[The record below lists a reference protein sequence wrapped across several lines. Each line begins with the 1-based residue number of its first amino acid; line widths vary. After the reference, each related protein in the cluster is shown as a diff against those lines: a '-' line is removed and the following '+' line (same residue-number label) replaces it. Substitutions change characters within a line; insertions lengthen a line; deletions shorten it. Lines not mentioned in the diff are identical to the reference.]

1 MQNADI
7 REIFRHFRPESGV
20 ALRIRIVTAALTE
33 NRQNAA
39 VSLHDHT
46 HQRRCGASG
55 GDVVRPNIGNAV
67 RVRNIRVD
75 SVAYERIRQRHKCQ
89 SVDMLARYQLVNQS
103 QLVLDIHI
111 VHRTHNHRNIR
122 NEFAFGEA
130 GKQVAQHPHKH
141 GM

>member
-1 MQNADI
+1 MTIPISAAAA
-7 REIFRHFRPESGV
+7 RP
-20 ALRIRIVTAALTE
+20 
-33 NRQNAA
+33 
-39 VSLHDHT
+39 
-46 HQRRCGASG
+46 G

-67 RVRNIRVD
+67 RVRNIRVEGHDRNTHFLAQVVD